1 MRSIAYTRYNGED
14 LDISAEDLMKAL
26 ADFLLDSGFNDP
38 YFQYGAN
45 TLDDLRN
52 AIEYAMANGDL
63 GDRIRDQYEG
73 MSPEQIEQALD
84 QFVRHRT
91 RTEPAHIAAPGD
103 QLGQLRPKIL
113 VERRWRRGRC
123 RLI

>member
-52 AIEYAMANGDL
+52 AIEYAMA
-63 GDRIRDQYEG
+63 
-73 MSPEQIEQALD
+73 
-84 QFVRHRT
+84 
-91 RTEPAHIAAPGD
+91 APGTHSD
-103 QLGQLRPKIL
+103 NRLRKAL
-113 VERRWRRGRC
+113 EAAAKFNAG
-123 RLI
+123 LISWEFKRISNEALAIANA